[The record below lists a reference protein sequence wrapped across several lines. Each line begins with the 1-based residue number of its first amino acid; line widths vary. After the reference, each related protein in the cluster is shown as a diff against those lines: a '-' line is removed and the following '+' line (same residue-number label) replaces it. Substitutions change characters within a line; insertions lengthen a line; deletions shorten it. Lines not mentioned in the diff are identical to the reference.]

1 VSRAT
6 IAAVPLGPTAPRPPL
21 VLVFAVTVT
30 GILGNTLISA
40 PLPDIL
46 VEFGEGDAAAG
57 LLVAAA
63 TLPGIVMAPV
73 IGLMADRFGRRK
85 VLIPCLAVFGIGGL
99 LAVGAPSFDSL
110 LACRLLQGVGS
121 AGLINLAV
129 VLLADSW
136 DGEERAR
143 LIGYNAA
150 VLTVSIAI
158 FPAVGGLLAQ
168 IGGWRL
174 SFVPYGLALV
184 TAAAVYRWLPRVAIT
199 SSSSLREQISAA
211 GRALRQPVVAGS
223 VSFGAVVF
231 ALIFGLFLTAMPV
244 LLNDTFGLDPFARGL
259 MLSVP
264 ALTSTLAALSLGRVR
279 SALGASRLLL
289 IANLLFAIGFLT
301 IGLAGAIAVVVIGA
315 LCYGFGEGSAI
326 PTLQD
331 LVASRAPDDSRA
343 AVVAVWVGFARAGQT
358 VGPLVAALALGGIGA
373 QATFVA
379 GAAVAALLLVD
390 QVVGRRVVAFDAP
403 PATRPLPIAP
413 TDRA

>member
-1 VSRAT
+1 VSEPVAPGR
-6 IAAVPLGPTAPRPPL
+6 PRPPL
-21 VLVFAVTVT
+21 LLVFSVTVT

-46 VEFGEGDAAAG
+46 HDFDQGDAAAG

-73 IGLMADRFGRRK
+73 IGLLADRFGRRK
-85 VLIPCLAVFGIGGL
+85 VLIPCLVVFGIGGL
-99 LAVGAPSFDSL
+99 LAVVAPSFPAL
-110 LACRLLQGVGS
+110 LGCRLLQGVGS

-129 VLLADSW
+129 VLLADGW

-150 VLTVSIAI
+150 VLTVSIAV

-168 IGGWRL
+168 LGGWRL

-184 TAAAVYRWLPRVAIT
+184 TAAAVARWLPPIATTASTTVGAQ
-199 SSSSLREQISAA
+199 LRTA

-223 VSFGAVVF
+223 ISFGAVVF
-231 ALIFGLFLTAMPV
+231 ALIFELFLTAMPV
-244 LLNDTFGLDPFARGL
+244 LLDDTFGLDPFERGL

-264 ALTSTLAALSLGRVR
+264 ALTSTVAALLLGRAR
-279 SALGASRLLL
+279 ARLGASRLLL
-289 IANLLFAIGFLT
+289 VANLLFAVGFGT
-301 IGLAGAIAVVVIGA
+301 IGLAPAVAFVVVGA
-315 LCYGFGEGSAI
+315 LVYGLGEGSAI

-358 VGPLVAALALGGIGA
+358 VGPLAAAATLGAVGPA
-373 QATFVA
+373 ATFVG
-379 GAAVAALLLVD
+379 GAFVAVLLLVA
-390 QVVGRRVVAFDAP
+390 QVAGRRVVAFDAP
-403 PATRPLPIAP
+403 RPIPVDG
-413 TDRA
+413 T

>member
-1 VSRAT
+1 VT
-6 IAAVPLGPTAPRPPL
+6 AAIGAPVRRTPIL
-21 VLVFAVTVT
+21 LVFAVTIT

-46 VEFGEGDAAAG
+46 REFSLEDSSAG
-57 LLVAAA
+57 IIVAAA
-63 TLPGIVMAPV
+63 TLPGIVMAPI
-73 IGLMADRFGRRK
+73 IGLLADRFGRRK
-85 VLIPCLAVFGIGGL
+85 VLIPCLVVFGIGGV
-99 LAVGAPSFDSL
+99 LAAVAPTFAAL

-129 VLLADSW
+129 VMIADSW
-136 DGEERAR
+136 DGPERAR

-158 FPAVGGLLAQ
+158 FPALGGLLAQ

-174 SFVPYGLALV
+174 SFVPYGLALF
-184 TAAAVYRWLPRVAIT
+184 TAVAVHRWLPHVTTNTTTTVRAQV
-199 SSSSLREQISAA
+199 SAA

-223 VSFGAVVF
+223 VTFGAVVF

-244 LLNDTFGLDPFARGL
+244 LLDDTFGLDPFARGL

-264 ALTSTLAALSLGRVR
+264 ALTSTVAALLLGRVR
-279 SALGASRLLL
+279 ARVGASRLLL
-289 IANLLFAIGFLT
+289 AANLIFALGFLT
-301 IGLAGAIAVVVIGA
+301 IGLAPALIFVVVGA
-315 LCYGFGEGSAI
+315 LGYGLGEGSAI

-331 LVASRAPDDSRA
+331 LVASRAPEESRA

-358 VGPLVAALALGGIGA
+358 VGPLVAAAALGGIGA

-379 GAAVAALLLVD
+379 GAAIAAALLVV
-390 QVVGRRVVAFDAP
+390 QVVGRRFVTFGPADVGPARAVAPD
-403 PATRPLPIAP
+403 PA
-413 TDRA
+413 

>member
-1 VSRAT
+1 MT
-6 IAAVPLGPTAPRPPL
+6 PPTGAAVHHPPL
-21 VLVFAVTVT
+21 ALIFAVTVT
-30 GILGNTLISA
+30 GILANTLISA

-46 VEFGEGDAAAG
+46 VEFEQDDRAAG
-57 LLVAAA
+57 LVVAAA

-73 IGLMADRFGRRK
+73 IGLLADRFGRRR
-85 VLIPCLAVFGIGGL
+85 VLIPCLAVFGFGGV
-99 LAVGAPSFDSL
+99 LAALAPTFGAL

-129 VLLADSW
+129 VLIADSW

-150 VLTVSIAI
+150 VLTVSIAV

-174 SFVPYGLALV
+174 SFVPYALALV
-184 TAAAVYRWLPRVAIT
+184 TAVAVHRWLPVVVAT
-199 SSSSLREQISAA
+199 TTTSLRSQLGAA
-211 GRALRQPVVAGS
+211 GAALRAPVVAGAI
-223 VSFGAVVF
+223 SFGAVVF

-244 LLNDTFGLDPFARGL
+244 LLDDTFGLDPFARGL

-264 ALTSTLAALSLGRVR
+264 ALTSTLAALTLGRVR
-279 SALGASRLLL
+279 RAIGASRLLL
-289 IANLLFAIGFLT
+289 LANLLFAIGFLT
-301 IGLAGAIAVVVIGA
+301 IGIAPAVALVAVGA
-315 LCYGFGEGSAI
+315 LCYGLGEGSAI

-331 LVASRAPDDSRA
+331 LVASRAPEDSRA

-358 VGPLVAALALGGIGA
+358 VGPLAAAATLSGIGA

-379 GAAVAALLLVD
+379 GAAVAALLLVV
-390 QVVGRRVVAFDAP
+390 QVLGRRLVTFDAA
-403 PATRPLPIAP
+403 PATVPP
-413 TDRA
+413 TGRG

>member
-1 VSRAT
+1 VVTAT
-6 IAAVPLGPTAPRPPL
+6 GDPLAEARRRTPIL
-21 VLVFAVTVT
+21 LVFAVTVT

-46 VEFGEGDAAAG
+46 REFELEDSAAG

-73 IGLMADRFGRRK
+73 IGLLADRFGRRK
-85 VLIPCLAVFGIGGL
+85 VLIPCLAVFGVGGL
-99 LAVGAPSFDSL
+99 LAVAAPSFGAL

-129 VLLADSW
+129 VMIADSW
-136 DGEERAR
+136 DGAERAR

-168 IGGWRL
+168 FGGWRT

-184 TAAAVYRWLPRVAIT
+184 TAVAVYRWLPNLTTNTTTTVRAQV
-199 SSSSLREQISAA
+199 SAA

-244 LLNDTFGLDPFARGL
+244 LLDETFGLDPFARGL

-264 ALTSTLAALSLGRVR
+264 AITSTVAALLLSRVR
-279 SALGASRLLL
+279 ARLGASRLLL
-289 IANLLFAIGFLT
+289 AANLIFAVGFLT
-301 IGLAGAIAVVVIGA
+301 IGVAPALLFVVVGA
-315 LCYGFGEGSAI
+315 LCYGLGEGSAI

-331 LVASRAPDDSRA
+331 LVASRAPEASRA
-343 AVVAVWVGFARAGQT
+343 AVVAVWVGFARLGQT
-358 VGPLVAALALGGIGA
+358 VGPLAAAAALGGIGA

-379 GAAVAALLLVD
+379 GAAIAAALLVV
-390 QVVGRRVVAFDAP
+390 QVVGRRLVSFGPIDAVAVAAP
-403 PATRPLPIAP
+403 G
-413 TDRA
+413 DRV

>member
-1 VSRAT
+1 MTTLDPGVAGGR
-6 IAAVPLGPTAPRPPL
+6 RPPL

-46 VEFGEGDAAAG
+46 AEFGEADAAAG

-73 IGLMADRFGRRK
+73 IGLLADRFGRRK

-99 LAVGAPSFDSL
+99 LAVGAPSFGAL

-129 VLLADSW
+129 VLIADSW

-158 FPAVGGLLAQ
+158 FPALGGLLAQ
-168 IGGWRL
+168 LGGWRL
-174 SFVPYGLALV
+174 SFAPYGLALL
-184 TAAAVYRWLPRVAIT
+184 TAVAVHRWLPRVPIAAST
-199 SSSSLREQISAA
+199 SLRAQVGAA

-223 VSFGAVVF
+223 ISFGAVVF

-244 LLNDTFGLDPFARGL
+244 LLDDTYGLDPFARGL

-264 ALTSTLAALSLGRVR
+264 AITSTLAALTLSRLRA
-279 SALGASRLLL
+279 ALGASRLLL
-289 IANLLFAIGFLT
+289 LANLLFALGFLT
-301 IGLAGAIAVVVIGA
+301 IGVAPAVVFVVVGA
-315 LCYGFGEGSAI
+315 LCYGLGEGSAI

-331 LVASRAPDDSRA
+331 LVASRAPDESRA
-343 AVVAVWVGFARAGQT
+343 AVVAVWVGFARLGQT
-358 VGPLVAALALGGIGA
+358 VGPLVAAVALGGIGA

-379 GAAVAALLLVD
+379 GAGVAALLLVV
-390 QVVGRRVVAFDAP
+390 QVAGRRIVSFGPAP
-403 PATRPLPIAP
+403 ASSPVSIPPS
-413 TDRA
+413 DRS